1 VASFQL
7 ERLSATLERQPQ
19 VQLDKLRRLVAP
31 ARAFVA
37 RHAPDEQE
45 QEPYVPGVT
54 RLGPL
59 LWRPAILGFIA
70 VVAIVVGASLP
81 SSPFTL
87 KSVPG
92 AWYFGIPA
100 PSVVP
105 GTPAP
110 GKEFFLGVV
119 PVYAGML
126 LMLRVWY
133 DVVRV
138 CSRHRGIP
146 IRRLVPI
153 FAAWVAPLLVVAPLF
168 SRDLYSY
175 AAQGDMM
182 SHHINPYVYGPYVLG
197 QGPFVQLVDKLWA
210 NVGSPYGP
218 VFLTIAGWIVTV
230 TGHNVLLSV
239 EGLRLLALAG
249 TIAFVSAVPVIARS
263 FGRDGAVAFALA
275 ALNPLVLL
283 HLIGGGHNDALMLG
297 FLVPGYALA
306 RKGHP
311 VLGILLCA
319 FGAAVKVP
327 ALIGV
332 IYIAWE
338 WGGPGRSVR
347 ERLKPLAKA
356 IVMAAV
362 VLSSLSELAGLGWG
376 WIAGLSNPDTVRS
389 WITPTTAIGLFSAK
403 LLALV
408 GVPNETT
415 EMLHLTRTGGF
426 LVAGVI
432 GLVLLVRSERIGPLR
447 ALGWT
452 LIAIVVLSPVVQ
464 PWYATWGF
472 VFLAPIVEGGVRRA
486 MVICS
491 GIACFVGLPGSA
503 VFVRELK
510 VANPLLVGASSL
522 VLVAVLAFV
531 LVPRLRRPGSGTPT
545 PTPRPA
551 ET

>member
-1 VASFQL
+1 
-7 ERLSATLERQPQ
+7 
-19 VQLDKLRRLVAP
+19 
-31 ARAFVA
+31 
-37 RHAPDEQE
+37 
-45 QEPYVPGVT
+45 
-54 RLGPL
+54 
-59 LWRPAILGFIA
+59 
-70 VVAIVVGASLP
+70 
-81 SSPFTL
+81 
-87 KSVPG
+87 
-92 AWYFGIPA
+92 
-100 PSVVP
+100 
-105 GTPAP
+105 
-110 GKEFFLGVV
+110 
-119 PVYAGML
+119 
-126 LMLRVWY
+126 
-133 DVVRV
+133 
-138 CSRHRGIP
+138 
-146 IRRLVPI
+146 
-153 FAAWVAPLLVVAPLF
+153 
-168 SRDLYSY
+168 
-175 AAQGDMM
+175 
-182 SHHINPYVYGPYVLG
+182 
-197 QGPFVQLVDKLWA
+197 
-210 NVGSPYGP
+210 
-218 VFLTIAGWIVTV
+218 V